1 MSAAKIILL
10 VEDNEA
16 AREGLASV
24 LRREG
29 YEVPIAADGQ
39 QALDLLTSG
48 PDPDLIILDLVL
60 PVLDGWQVL
69 RRLRE
74 ELHSAVPVLITTGT
88 MLPPPW
94 AERHEC
100 EGFLRK
106 PIDTGFLLEEVCR
119 CLSGKGPMPSS
130 NSRRSRSL
138 SS

>member
-1 MSAAKIILL
+1 MSAAKIILV

-29 YEVPIAADGQ
+29 YEGLLAADGQ

-48 PDPDLIILDLVL
+48 ADPDLIILDLVL

-94 AERHEC
+94 SERHEC

-106 PIDTGFLLEEVCR
+106 PIETGVLLEEVRR
-119 CLSGKGPMPSS
+119 CLGGKGPMPSS
-130 NSRRSRSL
+130 NLRGSRFI